1 MVVILHILRQK
12 NFFGN
17 QRLKNPGSLFIP
29 IFFFCGTDFEP
40 IKGNKSQIIMKKLFF
55 ILLVATGSLISKPAT
70 AQISVNIN
78 IGSQPV
84 WGPVGYD
91 YVEYYYLPDIEVYY
105 YVPRHQFVYLSNGRW
120 IFATSLPY
128 RYRSYNLYSGYKVVI
143 NDPRPYLSFTTHRVT
158 YAKYKGNNGRQVII
172 RNSNDPK
179 YYVVKGHP
187 KYNGGKKKVVTRSSG
202 NSSRGNSPGGSNGRG
217 KGGGKGKG

>member
-1 MVVILHILRQK
+1 MAAGFV
-12 NFFGN
+12 F
-17 QRLKNPGSLFIP
+17 
-29 IFFFCGTDFEP
+29 
-40 IKGNKSQIIMKKLFF
+40 
-55 ILLVATGSLISKPAT
+55 SKPST
-70 AQISVNIN
+70 AQVNVNIN
-78 IGSQPV
+78 IGSQPT

-105 YVPRHQFVYLSNGRW
+105 YVPRRQFVYLSNGKW
-120 IFATSLPY
+120 IFVTSLPS

-143 NDPRPYLSFTTHRVT
+143 NQPRPYLYFSTHKVK

-187 KYNGGKKKVVTRSSG
+187 KYTGGG
-202 NSSRGNSPGGSNGRG
+202 NSGTKSSKGNS
-217 KGGGKGKG
+217 GGKGKGKKG

>member
-1 MVVILHILRQK
+1 
-12 NFFGN
+12 
-17 QRLKNPGSLFIP
+17 
-29 IFFFCGTDFEP
+29 
-40 IKGNKSQIIMKKLFF
+40 MKKFLL
-55 ILLVATGSLISKPAT
+55 ILLVAAGFIISKPST
-70 AQISVNIN
+70 AQINVNVN
-78 IGSQPV
+78 IGSQPT

-105 YVPRHQFVYLSNGRW
+105 YVPRRQFVYLSNAKW
-120 IFATSLPY
+120 VFVTALPS

-143 NDPRPYLSFTTHRVT
+143 NQPRPYLYFSTHKVK

-187 KYNGGKKKVVTRSSG
+187 KYNGGGSKGNNSNKG
-202 NSSRGNSPGGSNGRG
+202 NSSG
-217 KGGGKGKG
+217 KAKGKKG